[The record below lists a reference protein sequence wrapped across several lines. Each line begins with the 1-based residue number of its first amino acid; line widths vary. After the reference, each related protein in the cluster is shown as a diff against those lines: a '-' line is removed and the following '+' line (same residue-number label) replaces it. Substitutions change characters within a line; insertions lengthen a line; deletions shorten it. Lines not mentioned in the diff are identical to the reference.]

1 MRDFFTL
8 FGVLIELVQ
17 GDLFLEESDVIVNLN
32 DGYLSNEND
41 IANKLRSFA
50 GFAFSNDCINIKIDR

>member
-1 MRDFFTL
+1 MRDSFTL

-17 GDLFLEESDVIVNLN
+17 GSLFLEESDVIVNLN

-50 GFAFSNDCINIKIDR
+50 GLEF